1 MQTNQ
6 ALMQRLLQQL
16 MPHSGRVPLLF
27 VLGEGDPPAWL
38 PGLSR
43 RLADAGLR
51 VGLTTNDGLQIGED
65 WIRGPRTSLWDDV
78 RALQMDPT
86 VGAIAVVSDG
96 EGLLETGLPFDT
108 IDALVVQAYRSSVLP
123 LLLPYARGFRAVM
136 GEALLLR
143 YGAQLQGQVRD
154 WRIWNDE
161 PLSADRLA
169 GELFDALLEA
179 DAACAA
185 TAEPLS
191 AGG

>member
-1 MQTNQ
+1 
-6 ALMQRLLQQL
+6 
-16 MPHSGRVPLLF
+16 
-27 VLGEGDPPAWL
+27 
-38 PGLSR
+38 
-43 RLADAGLR
+43 
-51 VGLTTNDGLQIGED
+51 
-65 WIRGPRTSLWDDV
+65 
-78 RALQMDPT
+78 
-86 VGAIAVVSDG
+86 
-96 EGLLETGLPFDT
+96 
-108 IDALVVQAYRSSVLP
+108 
-123 LLLPYARGFRAVM
+123 M

-185 TAEPLS
+185 TAEPQS

>member
-1 MQTNQ
+1 
-6 ALMQRLLQQL
+6 
-16 MPHSGRVPLLF
+16 
-27 VLGEGDPPAWL
+27 
-38 PGLSR
+38 
-43 RLADAGLR
+43 
-51 VGLTTNDGLQIGED
+51 
-65 WIRGPRTSLWDDV
+65 
-78 RALQMDPT
+78 
-86 VGAIAVVSDG
+86 
-96 EGLLETGLPFDT
+96 LLETGLPFDT
-108 IDALVVQAYRSSVLP
+108 IDALVVQACQSSVLS
-123 LLLPYARGFRAVM
+123 LVLPYARGFRAVM